1 MQVPPGAEL
10 VPNAG
15 GDELPTVPI
24 DELDFDFVAK
34 CTDTQRL
41 RDILAI
47 LESGKEG
54 HYPELIQATIDRLLA
69 QLPPKE
75 KKLFISLRSKPS
87 AQEEDEAKTGIS
99 EWINEISKRDAAV
112 AATASSTAGAGT
124 TTAPRQSASSPLSST
139 SGDIFADELGAA
151 GSNNGDAGDDVTSE
165 IAGAYASRVPVRNQ
179 RNADAGNSAPRR
191 QQLGSST
198 ASINSDQQEPRW
210 TETKPDPKA
219 RDFKSY
225 YDDWDKFDPEQE
237 LEKMT
242 EEEKAEEQARQQRR
256 KAQAARLQ
264 AQADAR
270 RERMRE
276 LGISLDPSA
285 MTPEER
291 TFTADYEKRKGN
303 ECFKANEFEDAVMFY
318 SRSIFVKPDN
328 HVVWANRAM
337 AHLRLKQFDQAEDDC
352 TEAIRL
358 DPTYIKAISRRAMT

>member
-54 HYPELIQATIDRLLA
+54 HYPELIQATIDRLLD

-112 AATASSTAGAGT
+112 AATASSTAGTGAS
-124 TTAPRQSASSPLSST
+124 ASAQRQSAATPLSST
-139 SGDIFADELGAA
+139 SGDIFVDELGA
-151 GSNNGDAGDDVTSE
+151 GRGGDDDLTTSE

-179 RNADAGNSAPRR
+179 RNAADAGDSGPRR

-198 ASINSDQQEPRW
+198 ASINSDQQEPPRW
-210 TETKPDPKA
+210 TEAKPDPKA

-242 EEEKAEEQARQQRR
+242 EEEKAEEQVRQQRR
-256 KAQAARLQ
+256 KAQAERLQ

-276 LGISLDPSA
+276 LGISLDPST

-291 TFTADYEKRKGN
+291 AFTADYEKRKGN